1 MANKLIFFNLQEIS
15 HYTFKYG
22 YVTHTNQRGLYKLDL
37 ENLRYTRSVDLTPYN
52 CVPETIQF
60 SALCKYL
67 ISVKIEI
74 IGINFVDGYV
84 FLECKEPVTGKATG
98 QVVLD
103 YLTDAVV
110 STSAT
115 LLGKPYISPD
125 SRKLVTFNRTPS
137 GATLIVQEIKGE
149 FKIL

>member
-1 MANKLIFFNLQEIS
+1 MWAVN
-15 HYTFKYG
+15 FKY
-22 YVTHTNQRGLYKLDL
+22 
-37 ENLRYTRSVDLTPYN
+37 LT
-52 CVPETIQF
+52 EI
-60 SALCKYL
+60 YL
-67 ISVKIEI
+67 
-74 IGINFVDGYV
+74 VDGFV
-84 FLECKEPVTGKATG
+84 FLECKEPVTRKPTG
-98 QVVLD
+98 QVILD

-137 GATLIVQEIKGE
+137 GATLIVQEIKGK